1 MWYYKYI
8 GESQYIY
15 ELKSDVKEVVMEK
28 SINISGVQN
37 AEKAIEAIFN
47 EQKGR
52 EFRKVTVDG
61 NVVTFSFGEFRKD
74 AKKVMVKQFSKK
86 KYETI
91 EQGLTKFFE
100 DELRKGQ
107 DAWKETDTIER
118 KKYWIVVFV
127 RK

>member
-1 MWYYKYI
+1 
-8 GESQYIY
+8 
-15 ELKSDVKEVVMEK
+15 MEK

>member
-61 NVVTFSFGEFRKD
+61 NVVTFSFGEFRKN
-74 AKKVMVKQFSKK
+74 AKRVMVKQFSRK
-86 KYETI
+86 KYGTI
-91 EQGLTKFFE
+91 EKGLDKFFE
-100 DELRKGQ
+100 NELKKGQ
-107 DAWKETDTIER
+107 NVWEKRDTIER
-118 KKYWIVVFV
+118 KNYWIVVFV